1 MRRLGIILLVIGV
14 AGFLVASSQRSSY
27 DSLEGQFKAAVSK
40 EERSK
45 KDLWENAR
53 WALLGTGVIGL
64 VLIVLPG
71 KKTG

>member
-1 MRRLGIILLVIGV
+1 VRPLGIILLVIGL

-45 KDLWENAR
+45 KDFWDNAR
-53 WALLGTGVIGL
+53 WLLLGTGVIGL

>member
-1 MRRLGIILLVIGV
+1 MRRLGIILLVIGL

-45 KDLWENAR
+45 KDLWDNAR
-53 WALLGTGVIGL
+53 WVLLGTGVIGL

-71 KKTG
+71 KKP

>member
-1 MRRLGIILLVIGV
+1 MRRLGIILLVIGL

-45 KDLWENAR
+45 KDLWDNAR
-53 WALLGTGVIGL
+53 WLLLGTGVIGL

-71 KKTG
+71 KKP

>member
-1 MRRLGIILLVIGV
+1 MRRLGIVLLIVGL
-14 AGFLVASSQRSSY
+14 AGFLLASSQRSSY

-40 EERSK
+40 EERGR

-53 WALLGTGVIGL
+53 WLLAGVGVVGL

-71 KKTG
+71 KKP

>member
-27 DSLEGQFKAAVSK
+27 NSLEGQFKAAVSK

-71 KKTG
+71 KKP

>member
-45 KDLWENAR
+45 KDLWDNAR
-53 WALLGTGVIGL
+53 WALLGTGIIGL